1 MIGLGFNFAEHYLLE
16 THGDEALAA
25 ALRGS
30 GLAETD
36 PWLDTLNYAD
46 RDFDR
51 WIESCAVIEHCS
63 AETFLQRL
71 GRWAMPRLLR
81 RYALLR
87 LDPSSPQLLLSDLA
101 ASLLPQLQRSM
112 LFMQKPEVELE
123 CDEAGAGIEL
133 VYHSRGELC
142 ALFEGAL
149 QGLGEQFGTHWR
161 IEHTH
166 CGGHGDD
173 CCRFR
178 IALPQALAA

>member
-1 MIGLGFNFAEHYLLE
+1 MIGLGFNFAERYLLE
-16 THGDEALAA
+16 THGDPGLVAVLSRSGFTEA
-25 ALRGS
+25 
-30 GLAETD
+30 D

-46 RDFDR
+46 ADFDR

-63 AETFLQRL
+63 AEAFLQRL

-87 LDPSSPQLLLSDLA
+87 LDSSSPQTVLAELA

-112 LFMQKPEVELE
+112 LFMQAPEVELE
-123 CDEAGAGIEL
+123 CAETQIDL

-142 ALFEGAL
+142 DLFEGAL
-149 QGLGEQFGTHWR
+149 QGLGAQFDAHWR
-161 IEHTH
+161 IEHIH
-166 CGGHGDD
+166 CEGRGDE

-178 IALPQALAA
+178 IALPEALAA